1 MSSALFSELLKEV
14 QAQMAYVSAQARV
27 NVDSDGDAGGADDTS
42 YWGIRACNRGM
53 DLAVLACH
61 STKRSDV
68 VPFYNWKRDPV
79 PAQTDAMASE
89 LAALVTAWFPV
100 RGADWIVT
108 TPPQGA
114 SRYKTV
120 NGVYPA
126 GCLGRAVATNLRL
139 DFVTT
144 LARQDEKRWHG
155 LHQSLAQSEFVVV
168 VRAPSVAIV
177 IDDMLTSGNT
187 MSLACRALR
196 AAGIP
201 TVSYVWTGN

>member
-1 MSSALFSELLKEV
+1 MIDLADLLRESQSK
-14 QAQMAYVSAQARV
+14 MAEVSAQARSESSQA
-27 NVDSDGDAGGADDTS
+27 DSDVGDTS
-42 YWGIRACNRGM
+42 YWGIRACNRTM

-61 STKRSDV
+61 STKRHDI
-68 VPFYNWKRDPV
+68 VPFYGWKRDPDR
-79 PAQTDAMASE
+79 AKTQAMAIE
-89 LAALVTAWFPV
+89 LAALISAWFPV

-108 TPPQGA
+108 VPPQGA
-114 SRYKTV
+114 SRYKTL

-126 GCLGRAVATNLRL
+126 GCLGRVVATQLGL

-144 LARQDEKRWHG
+144 LSRQDDKRWHS
-155 LHQSLAQSEFVVV
+155 LQQSLAQASFSVV
-168 VRAPSVAIV
+168 VRPPSVAIV

-196 AAGIP
+196 AVGVP